1 MYFITVAIKERIEE
15 KQGKA
20 IMRREE
26 LEKVEI
32 VEIEMREHKA
42 IKHQTIPKMIFMF
55 ELLDISS

>member
-1 MYFITVAIKERIEE
+1 MYFITVAMKERIEE

-42 IKHQTIPKMIFMF
+42 IKYQTIPKMIFMF

>member
-20 IMRREE
+20 IMRRGEP
-26 LEKVEI
+26 EKVG
-32 VEIEMREHKA
+32 IEMREHKA
-42 IKHQTIPKMIFMF
+42 IKYQTIPKMIFMF

>member
-32 VEIEMREHKA
+32 VEIEMREHN
-42 IKHQTIPKMIFMF
+42 
-55 ELLDISS
+55 